1 MTHRSGPS
9 EYTAM
14 RPTRIHV
21 LYLATAATLALAAGA
36 GAQER
41 DALPQDGRVVA
52 GKADLARHERSLT
65 ITQHSQRAILEWRSF
80 DIGADAAVHF
90 VQPDASA
97 VVLNRVLGG
106 QPSRIAGRLS
116 GNGHVYLVNA
126 AGVLF
131 APGAQV
137 DVGRLVSTGLD
148 IADSEFMASDGRFDQ
163 AAPEGLLPMAP
174 GAGNPPLP
182 LRVADPQA
190 EDAEP
195 PAGTG
200 AAPGRGLLTLD
211 AGAGGHLRI
220 GLQPE
225 QVQALVDEGGL
236 QEDGGDLVLS
246 DAGSAALVSSAVATG
261 TTPQARGVAVRD
273 GRVLL
278 VAVPAGAAPAAPQ
291 ASAPGRP

>member
-1 MTHRSGPS
+1 PGAGQQRGRRLPVRRRRPHPRAPGSLGPGAGQPLRPGRGRAGPALVPPRHHPGPGARRTAGRQPGRPGRRQPGWHPPRAAAMVQPAPALFAMTHRSGPS

-195 PAGTG
+195 P
-200 AAPGRGLLTLD
+200 RSEE
-211 AGAGGHLRI
+211 R
-220 GLQPE
+220 
-225 QVQALVDEGGL
+225 
-236 QEDGGDLVLS
+236 
-246 DAGSAALVSSAVATG
+246 
-261 TTPQARGVAVRD
+261 
-273 GRVLL
+273 RV
-278 VAVPAGAAPAAPQ
+278 G
-291 ASAPGRP
+291 